1 MAGAALMQEPTYDPR
16 FEPPPDDER
25 LEPPERRE
33 REDRARRR
41 LRVAIGAGVF
51 SLLSLA
57 AMLWAMGHREAAGLL
72 LPILAIVFALV
83 ELVVRIVASKE
94 ADDTGPYSSPPSLTR

>member
-1 MAGAALMQEPTYDPR
+1 MQEAMYDPR

-25 LEPPERRE
+25 LEPPEQRRE

-72 LPILAIVFALV
+72 VPILAIVFALV

-94 ADDTGPYSSPPSLTR
+94 ANDRGPYSSPPSLTR